1 MMKILGIL
9 ILFLCVGLLPP
20 VANANDIVGDIVAE
34 TAHQVF
40 SEAERRIIR
49 DYYAKSGQ
57 SGQHRDQ
64 QSGQHRDHK
73 GNDRHKGSGKHG
85 QGLPKG
91 LTQQGGLPP
100 GLQKQLDRN
109 GRLPPGLEKK
119 VLPGDLLGRLPPP
132 PRGYERAIVDSHV
145 VLVHTASQV
154 LADIIVD
161 IVYPD

>member
-1 MMKILGIL
+1 MKIPGIL
-9 ILFLCVGLLPP
+9 TLFLCAGLLPP
-20 VANANDIVGDIVAE
+20 MANANDIVGDIVAE

-40 SEAERRIIR
+40 SEAERRVIR
-49 DYYAKSGQ
+49 DYYAKSEKA
-57 SGQHRDQ
+57 GQHK
-64 QSGQHRDHK
+64 GPGKYKDH
-73 GNDRHKGSGKHG
+73 GKHG

-91 LTQQGGLPP
+91 LTRQGGLPP

-119 VLPGDLLGRLPPP
+119 ALPGDLLGWLPPP

-145 VLVHTASQV
+145 VLVHTASQI

>member
-1 MMKILGIL
+1 MKMPGKL
-9 ILFLCVGLLPP
+9 ILVLCAGLLLPM
-20 VANANDIVGDIVAE
+20 ANANDIVGDIITE

-49 DYYAKSGQ
+49 DYYGKSDKA
-57 SGQHRDQ
+57 GQHK
-64 QSGQHRDHK
+64 HK
-73 GNDRHKGSGKHG
+73 GAGKYKDHGKHG

-91 LTQQGGLPP
+91 LTRQGELPP
-100 GLQKQLDRN
+100 GLQRQLDRN

-119 VLPGDLLGRLPPP
+119 ALPGDLLGRLPTP